1 MKVKLQVD
9 LHKLIERGDFRTL
22 KLLLEDQEPNL
33 IFEMIEE
40 LETSEKAIVFRLLRK
55 DVAAEVFSKLEPDE
69 QLELVRLLTDDE
81 IKSIFR
87 NMDPSDRAELL
98 DELPPDVVT
107 KLLSFLP
114 KTERDRTIEVLNY
127 PENSAGRLMSP
138 YFVYVT
144 RSMTVKESLD
154 KVRKFGKDAETI
166 YTIFV
171 VEEDRTLVGTVKL
184 EELLFSDPET
194 TIEEIFDP
202 NPIYVKTTTDQEE
215 VAELMK
221 RYDLNAIAVVDNDL
235 RLVGIIVIDDIVDII
250 EEEATEDIHKMAGMT
265 ATSTSYFHTS
275 PWVYIKNRLPWLVGL
290 LLFQSLSALLVSRY
304 EKVLSLYP
312 ILAAFM
318 ATMIDAGGN
327 AGGQSSTLIIRGM
340 ALGEIELKD
349 WWKVLLRETYIGII
363 MGAVLGVTL
372 FLRGFMIT
380 TNVQINFSAGLAILT
395 IIVFAN
401 SIGAM
406 LPFIG
411 KVLRIDPAVMSG
423 PLITTVADL
432 GGIAIYF
439 YIATTILKLR

>member
-69 QLELVRLLTDDE
+69 QLELVKLLTDDE

-250 EEEATEDIHKMAGMT
+250 EEEVTEDIHKMAGMT

-275 PWVYIKNRLPWLVGL
+275 PWIYIKNRLPWLVGL

-349 WWKVLLRETYIGII
+349 WWRVLLRETYIGII
-363 MGAVLGVTL
+363 MGVVLGVTL

-401 SIGAM
+401 AIGAM
-406 LPFIG
+406 LPFVG
-411 KVLRIDPAVMSG
+411 KVFRIDPAVMSG
-423 PLITTVADL
+423 PLITTIADL
-432 GGIAIYF
+432 AGIAIYF
-439 YIATTILKLR
+439 YIATTILKIR

>member
-22 KLLLEDQEPNL
+22 KLLLEDQDPNL

-69 QLELVRLLTDDE
+69 QLELVRLLTDEE

-114 KTERDRTIEVLNY
+114 KNERDRTIEVLNY

-144 RSMTVKESLD
+144 RSMTVKEALD

-171 VEEDRTLVGTVKL
+171 VEEDRTLVGTLKL
-184 EELLFSDPET
+184 EDLLFSEPET
-194 TIEEIFDP
+194 PIEEIFDP
-202 NPIYVKTTTDQEE
+202 NLIYVKTTTDQEE

-349 WWKVLLRETYIGII
+349 WWKVLLRETYIGLI

-380 TNVQINFSAGLAILT
+380 TNVQINFSAGLAILA

-411 KVLRIDPAVMSG
+411 KVFRIDPAVMSG

-432 GGIAIYF
+432 AGIAIYF
-439 YIATTILKLR
+439 YIATTILKIR